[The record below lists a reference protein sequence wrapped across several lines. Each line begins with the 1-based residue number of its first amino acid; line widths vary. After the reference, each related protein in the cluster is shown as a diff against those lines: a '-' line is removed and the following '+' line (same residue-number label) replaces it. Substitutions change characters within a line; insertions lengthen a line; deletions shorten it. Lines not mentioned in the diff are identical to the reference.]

1 MSLEPTAKV
10 VVQTT
15 KGEIHMEIF
24 AKETATFLKP
34 FLQNCLDNKYKGI
47 PFGKVLPYLVQTDGN
62 GEGTKFKKRY
72 HLRLKFSMKG
82 CVGLVNSADSKSA
95 SVDGFFIT
103 SKEAPELNEHF
114 VMIGRVIGDSI
125 YNVIKMSQNDMKED
139 GETPVHPVVIEET
152 RVTEKYFDDIE
163 ASTKEEAAEPKKKK
177 RKAVKLD
184 YGEDEEDTGFKMRSA
199 HETLDDKRLGR
210 GKQDSGKQDS
220 EKPDNNE
227 EKEEA
232 EEKEDEGD
240 VKHENG
246 ENGENGVNGQNEVHH
261 GEGNKEN
268 HEEIRKP
275 SIDDSRK
282 SDLPKLDIVNIELAT
297 RKAETG
303 VPPAKPER
311 DPDID
316 PPYDSDLD
324 LPDDT
329 IEYEDLCKHKFTC

>member
-95 SVDGFFIT
+95 TVDGFFIT

-163 ASTKEEAAEPKKKK
+163 VTKNEEAAEPKKKK

-199 HETLDDKRLGR
+199 HETLDDKRLGK
-210 GKQDSGKQDS
+210 GKQDSGK
-220 EKPDNNE
+220 PDKNE
-227 EKEEA
+227 EAKDEAAQKESIGE
-232 EEKEDEGD
+232 

-246 ENGENGVNGQNEVHH
+246 ENGINGQNEVHP

-268 HEEIRKP
+268 HEKIRKP
-275 SIDDSRK
+275 SIDGSRK

>member
-152 RVTEKYFDDIE
+152 RVIEKYFDDIE
-163 ASTKEEAAEPKKKK
+163 ASKKEEAAEPKKKK

-199 HETLDDKRLGR
+199 HETLDDKRLGK
-210 GKQDSGKQDS
+210 GKQDSGK
-220 EKPDNNE
+220 PDNNEE

-232 EEKEDEGD
+232 EGKKEEAKGE
-240 VKHENG
+240 VRHENG
-246 ENGENGVNGQNEVHH
+246 ENRVNGLKEVDQV
-261 GEGNKEN
+261 EGNKEN

-275 SIDDSRK
+275 STDVSRK

-297 RKAETG
+297 RKAESG

-329 IEYEDLCKHKFTC
+329 IEYEDLCKHKFMC